1 MPHRNG
7 RREQILHVAF
17 AAIELAMHE
26 ERLEAACRESIGQ
39 RDRLDRRAADVQPR
53 DDSKNAHR
61 ENCTT
66 PNTRAGR
73 TWWDTRVF
81 SLSAGTSLKNY
92 DIVAMQL
99 FGPAPDAARRRTEVP
114 AV

>member
-1 MPHRNG
+1 
-7 RREQILHVAF
+7 
-17 AAIELAMHE
+17 MHE
-26 ERLEAACRESIGQ
+26 HGFASARCQPIGQ
-39 RDRLDRRAADVQPR
+39 RNGLNRRAADVQPR
-53 DDSKNAHR
+53 DDSKDAHR

-66 PNTRAGR
+66 PNTGAGR